1 MSEKHKR
8 NTQGRLVDDVRV
20 DSMNRYDYSAYE
32 LASSEMRA
40 MEVPRMFEASNPH
53 ARLYVANFDGTGNDK
68 EEDPEH
74 ATNVAVLHD
83 KLEMA
88 HRRDPRIVS
97 DYIKG
102 AGTQDNRVSRTVDGL
117 TGRSYDERI
126 EWMYQKFAIQAS
138 EWLVDDPDADIR
150 VMATGFSRGAEQ
162 AAGFIRM
169 VHERGIQD
177 YSDYKEVSDSLGYD
191 SIKWTRR
198 AVREP
203 GKTLMSEILFDP
215 VGTGAPNDH
224 DRQPTSSTVSGLQ
237 ITARDERRNAFPST
251 QILPPGRSAD
261 GRFVGVTVPGAH
273 SDIGG
278 SYHQNGL
285 STLNFNMAADFLNA
299 HSDVPLVSRLP
310 EPTDPSMYV
319 IHHSEDHMWFY
330 GTSEF
335 RQHGHRDIMGS
346 QASPPHCVDV
356 REVIACAP
364 PDPFDPSLAS
374 QVGPRYTVGVHGD
387 GVGAAVFDRPAKL
400 SEPSHTDH
408 AMYQSVSV
416 QILELHVRSG
426 FDLDPGQV
434 DRLAAGLVD
443 EAKRQGM
450 TEITDVRFGG
460 EIGPGRPSL
469 QAIQTSSD
477 TLGVP
482 VSRSASI
489 DALQALDTA
498 RDAAVRQR
506 DSDVPSMAP
515 LPEATPE
522 PMRSRSMDHEEP
534 QLMARAAN
542 AERGNAAF
550 VLPDVAQPHGAQS
563 HEVQPERQGS
573 NAIRSLQQNLNTLG
587 IRDMAG
593 KPLAT
598 HGELDMATQTAVAR
612 FQSAHALPVTGRA
625 DDATQSMVQGQAFI
639 AELRSAGHVGIGME
653 NRVVEPMQHSR
664 SNAERDGPAAHP
676 MDRAVIASPQASP
689 SRNDP
694 RHPDSA
700 QHALYN
706 ELQQRL
712 PEASEDRLLQFTA
725 ACHQNRIAAGGLDY
739 VHLDG
744 ERMRLVV
751 DSNDPMATPAKIDLS
766 RPPPEAAQSIQQIG
780 DVDRQRE
787 QMTQQMAQAQQQG
800 ASMVQ

>member
-1 MSEKHKR
+1 MEVSEKHKR
-8 NTQGRLVDDVRV
+8 NKQGRIV
-20 DSMNRYDYSAYE
+20 DSVRMESLSREDYNSYARSA
-32 LASSEMRA
+32 SEIGSVT
-40 MEVPRMFEASNPH
+40 VPRMFNSLNPH

-68 EEDPEH
+68 YAEPEH
-74 ATNVAVLHD
+74 ATNVALLHD
-83 KLEMA
+83 QIDSFES
-88 HRRDPRIVS
+88 HDGRVVS
-97 DYIKG
+97 EYIRG
-102 AGTQDNRVSRTVDGL
+102 AGTQENFISKTIDGV
-117 TGRSYDERI
+117 TGQSYGERI
-126 EWMYQKFAIQAS
+126 EWMYRNFAFTS
-138 EWLVDDPDADIR
+138 KKWLTDDPEADIR
-150 VMATGFSRGAEQ
+150 VVATGFSRGAEQ
-162 AAGFIRM
+162 AAGFVRM
-169 VHERGIQD
+169 VNELGIQD
-177 YSDYKEVSDSLGYD
+177 YAGRTETKRSLGHTD
-191 SIKWTRR
+191 VSW
-198 AVREP
+198 ALPPLREP

-215 VGTGAPNDH
+215 VGTGTPNNH

-356 REVIACAP
+356 REIIACAP

-374 QVGPRYTVGVHGD
+374 QVGPRYPVGVHSGGLGSVAID
-387 GVGAAVFDRPAKL
+387 PPAKL
-400 SEPSHTDH
+400 SEPSHPDH
-408 AMYQSVSV
+408 AMYQSASV

-426 FDLDPGQV
+426 FDLEADQV
-434 DRLAAGLVD
+434 DRLATGLVD

-450 TEITDVRFGG
+450 TEITDVRFG
-460 EIGPGRPSL
+460 EAIGPGRPSL
-469 QAIQTSSD
+469 QATQTSSD

-489 DALQALDTA
+489 DALQALDTS
-498 RDAAVRQR
+498 REAAARQR
-506 DSDVPSMAP
+506 DSDLSMASP
-515 LPEATPE
+515 LQAMPE
-522 PMRSRSMDHEEP
+522 PMRSHSMRQEEP
-534 QLMARAAN
+534 QLVARAAN

-550 VLPDVAQPHGAQS
+550 VMPNVAQHHG
-563 HEVQPERQGS
+563 VQPERQGS
-573 NAIRSLQQNLNTLG
+573 DAIRSLQQNLNTLG

-639 AELRSAGHVGIGME
+639 AELRSAGHVGIGTE

-689 SRNDP
+689 SRDDP

-766 RPPPEAAQSIQQIG
+766 RPPPEAGQSIQQIG

-787 QMTQQMAQAQQQG
+787 QTTQQMAQAQQQG

>member
-1 MSEKHKR
+1 
-8 NTQGRLVDDVRV
+8 
-20 DSMNRYDYSAYE
+20 
-32 LASSEMRA
+32 
-40 MEVPRMFEASNPH
+40 MFEASNLH

-68 EEDPEH
+68 EKDPEH

-83 KLEMA
+83 KLAMA

-102 AGTQDNRVSRTVDGL
+102 AGTQDNLVSRTIDGL

-162 AAGFIRM
+162 AAGFVRM

-177 YSDYKEVSDSLGYD
+177 YSDYTEVSDSLGHD

-198 AVREP
+198 ALREP

-215 VGTGAPNDH
+215 VATGTPNNH

-356 REVIACAP
+356 REIIACAP
-364 PDPFDPSLAS
+364 PDPFDQGLAS
-374 QVGPRYTVGVHGD
+374 QVGPRYPVGVHSD
-387 GVGAAVFDRPAKL
+387 GLGVAVIDPPAKL
-400 SEPSHTDH
+400 SEPSHPDH
-408 AMYQSVSV
+408 AMYQSASV

-426 FDLDPGQV
+426 LALDPGQV
-434 DRLAAGLVD
+434 DRLASGLVD

-450 TEITDVRFGG
+450 TDITDVRFGEEVG
-460 EIGPGRPSL
+460 QGRPSL
-469 QAIQTSSD
+469 QATQTSSD

-489 DALQALDTA
+489 DALQALDTS
-498 RDAAVRQR
+498 RDAVARPPNNTDAPAMVSRH
-506 DSDVPSMAP
+506 DSP
-515 LPEATPE
+515 PE
-522 PMRSRSMDHEEP
+522 PTRSHATRHEEP

-542 AERGNAAF
+542 AERGKAAF
-550 VLPDVAQPHGAQS
+550 VLPDGAPSHDAQPECQDS
-563 HEVQPERQGS
+563 D
-573 NAIRSLQQNLNTLG
+573 AIRSLQQNLNTLG

-593 KPLAT
+593 KPLVT

-612 FQSAHALPVTGRA
+612 FQSTHALPITGRA

-639 AELRSAGHVGIGME
+639 AELRSSGPVGIGTE
-653 NRVVEPMQHSR
+653 NRVVEPMQYSR
-664 SNAERDGPAAHP
+664 NSAERDGPAAHP

-766 RPPPEAAQSIQQIG
+766 RPPPEAGQSIQQIG
-780 DVDRQRE
+780 DIDRQRE
-787 QMTQQMAQAQQQG
+787 QMTQQMGQAQQQG

>member
-1 MSEKHKR
+1 MTR
-8 NTQGRLVDDVRV
+8 IDRL
-20 DSMNRYDYSAYE
+20 AY
-32 LASSEMRA
+32 ARAYAEMRG
-40 MEVPRMFEASNPH
+40 MVVPRLFDASNPH
-53 ARLYVANFDGTGNDK
+53 SRLYIANFDGTGNDR
-68 EEDPEH
+68 ENDPEH
-74 ATNVAVLHD
+74 ETNVAVLHE
-83 KLEMA
+83 KLNMV
-88 HRRDPRIVS
+88 HQRDARIKS
-97 DYIKG
+97 EYIKG
-102 AGTQDNRVSRTVDGL
+102 AGTQDNLIARTIDGV
-117 TGRSYDERI
+117 TGGSYDERI
-126 EWMYQKFAIQAS
+126 EWMYQKFTATAKK
-138 EWLVDDPDADIR
+138 WLIADPDADIR
-150 VMATGFSRGAEQ
+150 LIATGFSRGAEQ

-169 VHERGIQD
+169 VNDRGIQD
-177 YSDYKEVSDSLGYD
+177 YNAYRKVSHLLGHDSNE
-191 SIKWTRR
+191 WTRPPL
-198 AVREP
+198 REP
-203 GKTLMSEILFDP
+203 GKTIMSEILFDP
-215 VGTGAPNDH
+215 VGTGRPNNH

-356 REVIACAP
+356 REIIACAS
-364 PDPFDPSLAS
+364 PDPFDPGLAS
-374 QVGPRYTVGVHGD
+374 QVGPRYPVGVHNDDLGS
-387 GVGAAVFDRPAKL
+387 VGIDPPAKL
-400 SEPSHTDH
+400 SEPSHPDH
-408 AMYQSVSV
+408 AMYQSASV
-416 QILELHVRSG
+416 QILELHVRAG
-426 FDLDPGQV
+426 FDLEAGQV
-434 DRLAAGLVD
+434 DRLATGLVD

-450 TEITDVRFGG
+450 TEITDVRFG
-460 EIGPGRPSL
+460 EEVGPGRQSL
-469 QAIQTSSD
+469 QATQTSSD

-498 RDAAVRQR
+498 RDAAARQQ
-506 DSDVPSMAP
+506 DSDVPSTAP

-522 PMRSRSMDHEEP
+522 PMRSRSMRHEEP
-534 QLMARAAN
+534 QLVARSAN

-550 VLPDVAQPHGAQS
+550 VLRDVAQPHGAQS
-563 HEVQPERQGS
+563 HEAQPERQGS
-573 NAIRSLQQNLNTLG
+573 DAIRSLQQNLNTLG

-639 AELRSAGHVGIGME
+639 AELRSSGHVGIGAE
-653 NRVVEPMQHSR
+653 NRIVELMQHSR
-664 SNAERDGPAAHP
+664 SNVERDRPAAQP
-676 MDRAVIASPQASP
+676 MDRVAFASAQAAP

-694 RHPDSA
+694 RHPESS

-706 ELQQRL
+706 ELQHRL

-725 ACHQNRIAAGGLDY
+725 ACHKNRIAAGGLDY

-744 ERMRLVV
+744 ERMRLVI

-766 RPPPEAAQSIQQIG
+766 RPPPEAGQSIQQMG
-780 DVDRQRE
+780 EVDRQRE

-800 ASMVQ
+800 QGAQIVQ

>member
-1 MSEKHKR
+1 
-8 NTQGRLVDDVRV
+8 
-20 DSMNRYDYSAYE
+20 
-32 LASSEMRA
+32 
-40 MEVPRMFEASNPH
+40 
-53 ARLYVANFDGTGNDK
+53 
-68 EEDPEH
+68 
-74 ATNVAVLHD
+74 
-83 KLEMA
+83 
-88 HRRDPRIVS
+88 
-97 DYIKG
+97 
-102 AGTQDNRVSRTVDGL
+102 
-117 TGRSYDERI
+117 
-126 EWMYQKFAIQAS
+126 
-138 EWLVDDPDADIR
+138 
-150 VMATGFSRGAEQ
+150 
-162 AAGFIRM
+162 
-169 VHERGIQD
+169 
-177 YSDYKEVSDSLGYD
+177 
-191 SIKWTRR
+191 
-198 AVREP
+198 
-203 GKTLMSEILFDP
+203 MSEILFDP
-215 VGTGAPNDH
+215 VGTGTPNNH

-356 REVIACAP
+356 REIIACAP

-374 QVGPRYTVGVHGD
+374 QVGPRYPVGVHNG
-387 GVGAAVFDRPAKL
+387 GLGSAAIDPPAKL
-400 SEPSHTDH
+400 SEPSHPDH
-408 AMYQSVSV
+408 AMYQSASV

-426 FDLDPGQV
+426 FDLDAGQV

-450 TEITDVRFGG
+450 TEITDVRFG
-460 EIGPGRPSL
+460 EQIGPGRPSL
-469 QAIQTSSD
+469 QALQTTPD

-489 DALQALDTA
+489 DALQVLDTA
-498 RDAAVRQR
+498 REAAVRQP

-522 PMRSRSMDHEEP
+522 PMRSQSMDHEEP
-534 QLMARAAN
+534 QLVARAVN

-563 HEVQPERQGS
+563 HEAQPERQGS
-573 NAIRSLQQNLNTLG
+573 EAIRSLQLNLNTLG

-593 KPLAT
+593 KPLST

-625 DDATQSMVQGQAFI
+625 DDATHSMVQGQAFI
-639 AELRSAGHVGIGME
+639 AELRSSGPVGIGTE

-664 SNAERDGPAAHP
+664 NSAERDGPAAHP

-700 QHALYN
+700 QHALYS

-766 RPPPEAAQSIQQIG
+766 RPPPEAGQSIQQIG
-780 DVDRQRE
+780 DIDRQRE
-787 QMTQQMAQAQQQG
+787 QMTQQMGQAQQQG

>member
-1 MSEKHKR
+1 MEVSEKHKR
-8 NTQGRLVDDVRV
+8 DKQGRLVDSVRK
-20 DSMNRYDYSAYE
+20 DSLSREDYISYARSA
-32 LASSEMRA
+32 SEIGSTS
-40 MEVPRMFEASNPH
+40 VPRMFNSLNSH

-68 EEDPEH
+68 DADPEH
-74 ATNVAVLHD
+74 ATNVALLHD
-83 KLEMA
+83 QLDSFK
-88 HRRDPRIVS
+88 RREARVWS
-97 DYIKG
+97 EYIRG
-102 AGTQDNRVSRTVDGL
+102 AGTQENFIARTIDGA
-117 TGRSYDERI
+117 TGKSYDERV
-126 EWMYQKFAIQAS
+126 EWMYRKFALKSKQ
-138 EWLVDDPDADIR
+138 WLADDPEADIR
-150 VMATGFSRGAEQ
+150 VVATGFSRGAEQ
-162 AAGFIRM
+162 AAGFVRM
-169 VHERGIQD
+169 VNELGIQD
-177 YSDYKEVSDSLGYD
+177 YTEYKETKHAFGRVDVSWALPPL
-191 SIKWTRR
+191 
-198 AVREP
+198 REP

-215 VGTGAPNDH
+215 VGTGTPNNH

-310 EPTDPSMYV
+310 EPTDPGMYV

-356 REVIACAP
+356 RETIACAP
-364 PDPFDPSLAS
+364 PDPFDPGLAS
-374 QVGPRYTVGVHGD
+374 QVGPRYPVGVHND
-387 GVGAAVFDRPAKL
+387 GLGSVGIDPPAKP
-400 SEPSHTDH
+400 SEPSHPDH
-408 AMYQSVSV
+408 AMYQSASV

-426 FDLDPGQV
+426 FALDPGQV
-434 DRLAAGLVD
+434 DRLATGLVD

-450 TEITDVRFGG
+450 TDITDVRFGEDVG
-460 EIGPGRPSL
+460 QGRPSL
-469 QAIQTSSD
+469 QATQTSSD
-477 TLGVP
+477 AMGKP

-489 DALQALDTA
+489 DALQALDTS
-498 RDAAVRQR
+498 RDAVARQPNNIDAPAMASR
-506 DSDVPSMAP
+506 PDSP
-515 LPEATPE
+515 PE
-522 PMRSRSMDHEEP
+522 PTRSHATHLEEP

-542 AERGNAAF
+542 AERGKAAF
-550 VLPDVAQPHGAQS
+550 VLPEGAPSHDAQT
-563 HEVQPERQGS
+563 ERQGS
-573 NAIRSLQQNLNTLG
+573 DAIRSLQQNLNTLG

-593 KPLAT
+593 QPLAT
-598 HGELDMATQTAVAR
+598 HGQLDMATQTAVAR

-625 DDATQSMVQGQAFI
+625 DDTTQSMVQGQAFI
-639 AELRSAGHVGIGME
+639 AELRSSGQVGIAME
-653 NRVVEPMQHSR
+653 DRSFEVMPPSR
-664 SNAERDGPAAHP
+664 GETEREGPEVPTRGRATAVSPHAA
-676 MDRAVIASPQASP
+676 S

-694 RHPDSA
+694 RDPDSA

-706 ELQQRL
+706 ALQKRL

-725 ACHQNRIAAGGLDY
+725 ACHQNRIAAGNLDY

-744 ERMRLVV
+744 ERMRLVI

-766 RPPPEAAQSIQQIG
+766 RPPPEAGQSIQQMG

-787 QMTQQMAQAQQQG
+787 QMTQQVVQAQQQG
-800 ASMVQ
+800 QGAQVVQ